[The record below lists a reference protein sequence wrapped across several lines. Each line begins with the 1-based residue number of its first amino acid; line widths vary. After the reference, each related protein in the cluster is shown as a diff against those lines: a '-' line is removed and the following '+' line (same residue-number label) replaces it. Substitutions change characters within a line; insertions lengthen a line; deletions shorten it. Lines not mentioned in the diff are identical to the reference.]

1 MEENVSEE
9 LLKKIYDLISFEN
22 EEDNKDVTTWSQ
34 LEISICNLDSEY

>member
-22 EEDNKDVTTWSQ
+22 EEDNKDVTTWSAP
-34 LEISICNLDSEY
+34 EKPICDLDSEY